1 MKETPKKV
9 FPANIAKSL
18 RAAILNIIC
27 ERLLLPFPIFCK
39 DSVDISYENASF
51 GILQK
56 QPSRGVLRKR
66 FSENMKQIYRRT
78 PMPKYD
84 FNKVAKQLY
93 LNRTSTWV
101 FSCTFAAYFQNT
113 LSQEHLW
120 MAASDTRRLCVDAT
134 YLFLNFNFILAY
146 ETYLFRID
154 GDNVRVLAKKL
165 TLCSIYRSNQP
176 SWKIHGI
183 A

>member
-1 MKETPKKV
+1 
-9 FPANIAKSL
+9 
-18 RAAILNIIC
+18 
-27 ERLLLPFPIFCK
+27 
-39 DSVDISYENASF
+39 
-51 GILQK
+51 
-56 QPSRGVLRKR
+56 
-66 FSENMKQIYRRT
+66 
-78 PMPKYD
+78 
-84 FNKVAKQLY
+84 
-93 LNRTSTWV
+93 
-101 FSCTFAAYFQNT
+101 
-113 LSQEHLW
+113 

-165 TLCSIYRSNQP
+165 KLCSIYRSNQP